1 MAGKGRPSKLLEFE
15 ALFLCNLKSYMN
27 DTWVALGQ
35 ATISANRQ
43 FGSTIIYSSYLFNN
57 IDLTLEYDM
66 FYVYNSFISSKISFD
81 YYLIFLISKMKL
93 TFSERFKNFSI
104 ISVLHSSLITT
115 SNSWISVFL
124 N

>member
-1 MAGKGRPSKLLEFE
+1 MI
-15 ALFLCNLKSYMN
+15 

-66 FYVYNSFISSKISFD
+66 FSVYNSFISSKISFD

-104 ISVLHSSLITT
+104 ISVSHSSLITT